1 MLKWS
6 TELKY
11 QPYKE
16 WSATYITNLKK
27 QIANSSHRLTWHIQ
41 PPTGLLNDPNGFS
54 YFNHR
59 WHLFYQYY
67 PYGPVHGL
75 KSWYHVTS
83 KDLIH
88 WKSRGIA
95 LYPDQSYDSHGV
107 YSGSALPL
115 NNQELLLMYTGNVRD
130 QAGHRQSYQNYAK
143 LSSKGVITKDPRNPI
158 IQQPNNVTEHFRD
171 PQLIQTDN
179 GYYALLGAQ
188 RRRDLSGQ
196 INIFKSTDLS
206 HWKNLGFLNFSNTRM
221 GRMIECPNLIQVD
234 DQPLLIFCPQGLS
247 QTVLAYDNNYP
258 NTYLIG
264 NKVDLDQ
271 ARFDATGHQLS
282 LLDEGFDCYAT
293 QILKAPDGRSLA
305 ISWVGL
311 PDICYPTD
319 VEGWSNCLSMVKEL
333 HIKNGHLYQ
342 TPLFALSQ
350 LRQHHQHYAETLAT
364 NTSQTLI
371 GSNSY
376 ELQLTIPADQ
386 QGQLKLMTN
395 KEDKLGLIL
404 SFDTQNGQLSV
415 QRQCF
420 TQVSTE
426 QRTVSLTAHKM
437 LSLTIYVDHSLVE
450 IFVNNGERVFT
461 QRVFVSPEQTLIK
474 LVSTQQLTYNSDYWD
489 LQSTTK

>member
-11 QPYKE
+11 QPYEK
-16 WSATYITNLKK
+16 WSTTYITNLKK

-54 YFNHR
+54 YFNHQ

-83 KDLIH
+83 QDLIH
-88 WKSRGIA
+88 WESHGIA
-95 LYPDQSYDSHGV
+95 LYPDKSYDRQGV

-130 QAGHRQSYQNYAK
+130 QAGQRQSYQNYAI
-143 LSSKGVITKDPRNPI
+143 LSSKGTITKDPRNPI
-158 IQQPNNVTEHFRD
+158 IQRPNNVTEHFRD
-171 PQLIQTDN
+171 PQLIQTDH
-179 GYYALLGAQ
+179 GYYVLLGAQ
-188 RRRDLSGQ
+188 RRQDLSGQ
-196 INIFKSTDLS
+196 INIFKSTDLN
-206 HWKNLGFLNFSNTRM
+206 HWENRGFLDFANTRM
-221 GRMIECPNLIQVD
+221 GYMVECPNLIQVD

-247 QTVLAYDNNYP
+247 KKILDYDNNYP

-264 NKVDLDQ
+264 NKINLDQ
-271 ARFDATGHQLS
+271 GQFDATGHQLS

-293 QILKAPDGRSLA
+293 QVLKAPDGRALA

-311 PDICYPTD
+311 PDMRYPTD
-319 VEGWSNCLSMVKEL
+319 AEGWSNCLSMVKEL

-342 TPLFALSQ
+342 TPLLSLSQ
-350 LRQHHQHYAETLAT
+350 LRQNHQHYAKTMAA
-364 NTSQTLI
+364 NTSQILV

-376 ELQLTIPADQ
+376 ELQLTILANQ
-386 QGQLKLMTN
+386 QGQLDLMTN
-395 KEDKLGLIL
+395 QKHKLGLTL
-404 SFDTQNGQLSV
+404 MFDTQTGQLTV

-420 TQVSTE
+420 TQVNTE
-426 QRTVSLTAHKM
+426 QRTASLLAGKA
-437 LSLTIYVDHSLVE
+437 LKLNIFVDHSLVE
-450 IFVNNGERVFT
+450 IFVNNGERIFT

-489 LQSTTK
+489 LQSTVK